1 MIVVPRWRKELL
13 RKLKGIYH
21 NTMRP
26 VGRKKKKKKGQK
38 DDCGGKLLL
47 VWLDVELSL
56 EAKEASLSTWKETPQ
71 NKQPKQDTRPQCT
84 IFMCMCECMN
94 IFV

>member
-1 MIVVPRWRKELL
+1 MEKRALEEAQRAVRHLSQHYEACGKE
-13 RKLKGIYH
+13 KE
-21 NTMRP
+21 
-26 VGRKKKKKKGQK
+26 KKGQK
-38 DDCGGKLLL
+38 DCGGKLLL
-47 VWLDVELSL
+47 VWPDVELSL

>member
-1 MIVVPRWRKELL
+1 MEKRALEEAQRHLSQHYEACGKE
-13 RKLKGIYH
+13 KE
-21 NTMRP
+21 
-26 VGRKKKKKKGQK
+26 KKKKGQK

>member
-1 MIVVPRWRKELL
+1 
-13 RKLKGIYH
+13 
-21 NTMRP
+21 MRP
-26 VGRKKKKKKGQK
+26 VGRKKKKKGQK

-71 NKQPKQDTRPQCT
+71 NKTHDRSAQSSCV
-84 IFMCMCECMN
+84 CVN
-94 IFV
+94 A

>member
-1 MIVVPRWRKELL
+1 MENRALEEAQRAVRNLSQHYEACGKE
-13 RKLKGIYH
+13 KG
-21 NTMRP
+21 
-26 VGRKKKKKKGQK
+26 KKKGQK

-47 VWLDVELSL
+47 VWLDGELSL